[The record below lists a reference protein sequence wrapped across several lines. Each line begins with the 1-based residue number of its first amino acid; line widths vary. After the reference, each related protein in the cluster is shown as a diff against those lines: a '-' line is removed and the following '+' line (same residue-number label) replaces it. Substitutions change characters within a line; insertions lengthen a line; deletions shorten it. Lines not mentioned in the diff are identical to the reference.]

1 MFMRFGLCLSGLLVL
16 LLLVLVVG
24 HVHAQSVN
32 LEESVSIT
40 VDCTKGTVDVSSSE
54 YCSAVND
61 TTPLHTPSGVNLT
74 NMNWYD
80 VRDVTL
86 TFSAS
91 KSELNIWLLNTS
103 AARSIGDAWAAML
116 STPFQTSLTYE
127 YTAFSFIDYNATGKN
142 NLPQYMQ
149 SLMSW
154 CFASDLNGFSPT
166 FVQIAGQ
173 PGAIITVDMSTTSNY
188 EWAYTVKCSY
198 ETSMPTGSGDHTVNV
213 LNLLGVTSLTPSS
226 YSGSYDS
233 TYLTEVYA
241 ATVDVTIMPSQTVT
255 YTSSQP
261 AGLATTMPLG
271 VLAPRGWHDYTG
283 DGTTPVFS
291 FMNDSSPAN
300 QLTYTFNG
308 AVVPEFPSTMI
319 LSIFMV
325 IFTLAAIVAIRTF
338 HGKTKI
344 KN

>member
-16 LLLVLVVG
+16 LLLVLIVG
-24 HVHAQSVN
+24 HVNAQSSN

-74 NMNWYD
+74 NMNWND
-80 VRDVTL
+80 VREVTL
-86 TFSAS
+86 TFSTS
-91 KSELNIWLLNTS
+91 NSTISIWLLNTS
-103 AARSIGDAWAAML
+103 AARSIGDAWATML
-116 STPFQTSLTYE
+116 STPFQTSFTYE
-127 YTAFSFIDYNATGKN
+127 YTAFSFIDYNATGKS

-173 PGAIITVDMSTTSNY
+173 PGAYITVDMYTTSNN

-198 ETSMPTGSGDHTVNV
+198 ETSMPTGSGDHTVDV
-213 LNLLGVTSLTPSS
+213 LHLLGVTSLTPSS

-233 TYLTEVYA
+233 TYLTEVYDA
-241 ATVDVTIMPSQTVT
+241 SVDVTMIPSQTVT

-261 AGLATTMPLG
+261 PGLATTMPLG

-283 DGTTPVFS
+283 AGTAPVFS

-319 LSIFMV
+319 LSLFMV
-325 IFTLAAIVAIRTF
+325 IFALAAIVATRIFPR
-338 HGKTKI
+338 KTKT
-344 KN
+344 

>member
-1 MFMRFGLCLSGLLVL
+1 MRFGLCLSVLLVL

-24 HVHAQSVN
+24 HVHAQEAN
-32 LEESVSIT
+32 LEENVTIQ
-40 VDCTKGTVDVSSSE
+40 VDCTQGTVTVTSSE

-61 TTPLHTPSGVNLT
+61 TTPVHTPSGVNLT
-74 NMNWYD
+74 SMNQND

-86 TFSAS
+86 TFSTS
-91 KSELNIWLLNTS
+91 SSELNIWVLNTS

-127 YTAFSFIDYNATGKN
+127 SAAFSAIDYNATGKS

-173 PGAIITVDMSTTSNY
+173 PGSSITVDMYTTSNNG
-188 EWAYTVKCSY
+188 WAYTVKCSY
-198 ETSMPTGSGDHTVNV
+198 ETSMPTGSGDHTVDV

-226 YSGSYDS
+226 YSGYYDPI
-233 TYLTEVYA
+233 YLTEVYL
-241 ATVDVTIMPSQTVT
+241 ATVDVTMIPSQTVT
-255 YTSSQP
+255 YKSSQP
-261 AGLATTMPLG
+261 AGLTTTVPIG
-271 VLAPRGWHDYTG
+271 VLASRGWHDYTG
-283 DGTTPVFS
+283 AGTTPEFS

-308 AVVPEFPSTMI
+308 ALVPEFPSTMI
-319 LSIFMV
+319 LSLFMV
-325 IFTLAAIVAIRTF
+325 IFTLAAIVAIKRFPIRT
-338 HGKTKI
+338 KTQ
-344 KN
+344 N